1 MEHLTNII
9 SSEKQGHWYEAG
21 TGRGVFEVPYA
32 DPSKGMRSTTKA
44 DAKKLGLLP
53 SVTGIN
59 GVVRKPQLEA
69 WIQTQI
75 VLSAMTLPQNIGE
88 SSDEFA
94 RRVVRDSGEE
104 GRSAA
109 DFGTRI
115 HALVESYLR
124 NGSHSFDITSYESQF
139 LDGFV
144 RWADGVG
151 LNPITLE
158 KTFGSVEEG
167 YGGTVDFIGGAM
179 GVPIIADWKTE
190 KTKPDRPMVFYPE
203 WSTQLIAY
211 KKGLGL
217 EDQYRLLSVAISS
230 TEPGRIET
238 FMWLDEKEYWKRFKA
253 KRYIFYGPEGNGYG
267 LPVGEWF
274 NEP

>member
-1 MEHLTNII
+1 MTNLV
-9 SSEKQGHWYEAG
+9 SSEKAGHWYEAG

-44 DAKKLGLLP
+44 DARKLGLLP

-75 VLSAMTLPQNIGE
+75 VLAALTLPQNIGE
-88 SSDEFA
+88 SHDAFA
-94 RRVVRDSGEE
+94 RRVVEDSGKE

-109 DFGTRI
+109 DFGTRV

-144 RWADGVG
+144 KWADGVG
-151 LNPITLE
+151 LNPVTLE

-179 GVPIIADWKTE
+179 GIPCLIDWKTQR
-190 KTKPDRPMVFYPE
+190 TSPNKPVTFYPE
-203 WSTQLIAY
+203 YPTQLIAY
-211 KKGLGL
+211 KKGLKL
-217 EDQYRLLSVAISS
+217 TEERLVSVVISS
-230 TEPGRIET
+230 TEPGRVEN
-238 FMWLDEKEYWKRFKA
+238 FMWFEEDEAWEVFKA
-253 KRYIFYGPEGNGYG
+253 KRTIFYSAEGAGYG
-267 LPVGEWF
+267 LPRGVWYAKT
-274 NEP
+274 